1 MSNEQQT
8 DKNADKPLV
17 LRPRT
22 SALVD
27 SFLSDE
33 TLVRQILIA
42 CGSPVNVLFPQAIAA
57 NVKSFEDVLAAHNL
71 KGSLYFAHKSNQS
84 HSLLRQMA
92 VTILRADVASAE
104 ELRHALSCGFT
115 GSRLEA
121 TGPKNAE
128 FLYLCLLHS
137 VAINVDSLQELDDI
151 ITLKKSLALTGK
163 ARLLLRLCGFGASY
177 VQVLAKESRFGIRVS
192 DATKALSKI
201 VEQSADVELLGF
213 AFHLDS
219 TSIDERLVAVEN
231 CLAIFDDAVNLGL
244 EPRVLNIGG
253 GFRINYLA
261 DEEDW
266 NRYTTAVKQAA
277 LGTGPQVT
285 WQNNF
290 FGLSAQA
297 GVLRGKLNSYGYYE
311 PNPGAGFL
319 NELLESELAG
329 YGNQKLAAVLRDNMI
344 ELWLEPGRSLLDQ
357 AGLTLARVNSVKTS
371 SAGDTLVA
379 LNMKRQDIAFLD
391 QEVFVDPVL
400 VACKSTDEKRVP
412 VYLTGDLCLENDL
425 IFRHKV
431 YLPNVPKPGDI
442 LAFVN
447 TAAYMMDFSATNSI
461 MQPPARR
468 VAAVQDNNSFTWMLD
483 EQYTPVW
490 QFYNRRST
498 CS

>member
-1 MSNEQQT
+1 MSNEQKT
-8 DKNADKPLV
+8 DKNVDKPLV
-17 LRPRT
+17 LCPRT
-22 SALVD
+22 SSMVD
-27 SFLSDE
+27 GFLADDV
-33 TLVRQILIA
+33 LVRRILLA
-42 CGSPVNVLFPQAIAA
+42 CGSPVNVLFPQSVAA

-92 VTILRADVASAE
+92 VTALRADVASIE

-137 VAINVDSLQELDDI
+137 VVVNVDSLQELDDI
-151 ITLKKSLALTGK
+151 IALKKSLALTGK
-163 ARLLLRLCGFGASY
+163 VRILLRLCGFGASCA
-177 VQVLAKESRFGIRVS
+177 QVLAKESRFGIRRS
-192 DATKALSKI
+192 DAPRALAKV

-219 TSIDERLVAVEN
+219 TSLDERLVAVEN
-231 CLAIFDDAVNLGL
+231 CVAIFDDAVNLGL
-244 EPRVLNIGG
+244 EPCVLNIGG

-261 DEEDW
+261 EEEDW
-266 NRYTTAVKQAA
+266 NQYMTAMKQAV
-277 LGTGPQVT
+277 LGTGPQIT

-290 FGLSAQA
+290 FGLSAHT
-297 GVLRGKLNSYGYYE
+297 GTLHGKLNSYGYYE

-319 NELLESELAG
+319 SDLLNSELPS
-329 YGNQKLAAVLRDNMI
+329 YGNQKLASVLRDNMI

-357 AGLTLARVNSVKTS
+357 SGVTLARVNSVKIS
-371 SAGDTLVA
+371 SAGDMLVA

-391 QEVFVDPVL
+391 QEVFVDPIL
-400 VACKSTDEKRVP
+400 VACKSTEWKPKP
-412 VYLTGDLCLENDL
+412 VYFTGDLCLESDL

-431 YLPNVPKPGDI
+431 YLPSVPQHGDI
-442 LAFVN
+442 MAFVN

-490 QFYNRRST
+490 QFYDRRST